1 MAKRA
6 ALIQRRQKTV
16 RVSRSEQYLVN
27 FKYLGDEPLP
37 ADYSENQDGLG
48 KALNWYNYMATK
60 EEARGYIKDYLEKNN
75 RKADAKALSKV
86 SDTWIPTTAA
96 WVCRMLEL
104 GCKVPTASHEFLASE
119 LSRALGK
126 ATPEAE
132 KPLSDARE
140 APKPT
145 VQDRIREKTSEII
158 GDIEEQLDL
167 SHYEGFSLYNW
178 LKAREIPASYMGA
191 VVAHY
196 SPWLAD
202 LIEAYEGES
211 QLKEAYSYL
220 SRKELKERIVFF
232 NQLIEDAEKYAG
244 VAKKTRAPRKPRTV
258 SATKKLK
265 SFKFKKE
272 DNDYKIASIN
282 PEKVLGAQELW
293 AFNTKTKALT
303 VFRAIDRGGLQV
315 KGTSITGFDEKSSA
329 TKKTGRKP
337 EIYIE
342 KVMNGGK
349 IVLRKLMDEIK
360 TGAPLQERMNEH
372 TILLKVIT

>member
-6 ALIQRRQKTV
+6 ALIQRKTKTV

-37 ADYSENQDGLG
+37 ADYTEEQGGLG
-48 KALNWYNYMATK
+48 KAFNWYNYMSSK
-60 EEARGYIKDYLEKNN
+60 EDAREYIKQYLEVNN
-75 RKADAKALSKV
+75 RKADAKLLGKV
-86 SDTWIPTTAA
+86 PDTWIPTSAA
-96 WVCRMLEL
+96 WLCRMLER
-104 GCKVPTASHEFLASE
+104 GCKLSEASLGVLEAE
-119 LSRALGK
+119 LTKALGRV
-126 ATPEAE
+126 APDPEIA
-132 KPLSDARE
+132 LSAARG

-145 VQDRIREKTSEII
+145 VQDRMREKTSDII

-167 SHYEGFSLYNW
+167 CNYEGFSLYNW
-178 LKAREIPASYMGA
+178 LKSQAIPASYMGA
-191 VVAHY
+191 VVERY

-202 LIEAYEGES
+202 LIGAYEGES

-220 SRKELKERIVFF
+220 TRKQLKDRIVFF
-232 NQLIEDAEKYAG
+232 DQLIEDAEKYAG
-244 VAKKTRAPRKPRTV
+244 VAKKTRTPRKPLAI
-258 SATKKLK
+258 SAAKKLK

-293 AFNTKTKALT
+293 AFNTKTKSLT

-315 KGTSITGFDEKSSA
+315 KGTSITGFDEKSSV
-329 TKKTGRKP
+329 TKKTGRQP

-372 TILLKVIT
+372 TILLKVII